1 MSHALRRTQPVSER
15 SDLCILEQMFFGGPC
30 PRESVQMTVRD
41 KRLKRPSLP
50 DVKGTADDVMDEE
63 EFK

>member
-1 MSHALRRTQPVSER
+1 MHSTEKIMNVHTRGIR
-15 SDLCILEQMFFGGPC
+15 SD
-30 PRESVQMTVRD
+30 SVLVCCTSKVAIHD

>member
-1 MSHALRRTQPVSER
+1 MPTIFPTPPTLRMPDIAIAVYGQVTIS
-15 SDLCILEQMFFGGPC
+15 
-30 PRESVQMTVRD
+30 D

-50 DVKGTADDVMDEE
+50 DIKGTADDMMDEE